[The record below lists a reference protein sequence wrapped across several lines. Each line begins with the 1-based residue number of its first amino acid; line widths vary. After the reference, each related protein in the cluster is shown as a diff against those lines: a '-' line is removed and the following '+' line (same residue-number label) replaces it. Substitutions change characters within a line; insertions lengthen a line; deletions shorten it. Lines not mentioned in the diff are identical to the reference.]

1 MSKLDNILHK
11 AHLAYQKAE
20 GIDVSSDGRS
30 KGSKFVEPSSETWI
44 RQHRTWH
51 PARYYTFHCAHD
63 RSRFVACATCGRSL
77 SHAKELFAKFMKT
90 GQL

>member
-20 GIDVSSDGRS
+20 GVDVNADGRS

-51 PARYYTFHCAHD
+51 PIGYYRYHCAHD
-63 RSRFVACATCGRSL
+63 RSMFVTCVTCKRSN
-77 SHAKELFAKFMKT
+77 SHATALFAKFMKT
-90 GQL
+90 GKL